1 MRVLI
6 TGITGFAGSHLA
18 EYILKE
24 FPDVEVWGLVRWR
37 SPLNNIIHIKEKL
50 HLVEGDLK
58 DHVSLREALK
68 ISKPDRIFHLAA
80 QSFVPT
86 SWKLP
91 AETFSINAIGEIN
104 FFEAIRELKLDPL
117 IHIAGSSE
125 EYGLVYEN
133 EVPIKETNPLRP
145 LSPYGVSKVAQDMLA
160 FQYFHSYKLKTVRTR
175 AFNHSGPRRGH
186 VFVTSNFAMQIAM
199 IEKGKQPPEIH
210 VGDLTAKRDF
220 SDVRDIVRG
229 YWLSLEK
236 GDPGEVYNISSG
248 RAYQIKE
255 VLDILLSYS
264 KVNVKIIQDPE
275 RMRPSDVLLLIGDST
290 KFQERTG
297 WKPIIP
303 FEKTLKDLLDW
314 WREDIKSK
322 KLKVKG

>member
-18 EYILKE
+18 EFILNE

-37 SPLNNIIHIKEKL
+37 SPLNNIMHIKDKL

-58 DHVSLREALK
+58 DYVSLREALK

-91 AETFSINAIGEIN
+91 AETFAINAIGEIN
-104 FFEAIRELKLDPL
+104 LFEAIRELKLDPL

-145 LSPYGVSKVAQDMLA
+145 LSPYAVSKVAQDMLA
-160 FQYFHSYKLKTVRTR
+160 FQYFQSYKLKTVRTR

-236 GDPGEVYNISSG
+236 GEPGEVYNISSG
-248 RAYQIKE
+248 KAYQIKE
-255 VLDILLSYS
+255 VLDILLSYTR
-264 KVNVKIIQDPE
+264 VNVKIVQDPE

-290 KFQERTG
+290 KFSNKAG
-297 WKPIIP
+297 WKPSIP

-314 WREDIKSK
+314 WRERIS
-322 KLKVKG
+322 

>member
-18 EYILKE
+18 EYILRE
-24 FPDVEVWGLVRWR
+24 HPHVEVWGLVRWR
-37 SPLNNIIHIKEKL
+37 SPLNNIIHIKDKL

-58 DHVSLREALK
+58 DYVSLREALK
-68 ISKPDRIFHLAA
+68 LSKPDRIFHLAA

-104 FFEAIRELKLDPL
+104 LFEAIRELKIDPL

-145 LSPYGVSKVAQDMLA
+145 LSPYAVSKVAQDLLA
-160 FQYFHSYKLKTVRTR
+160 FQYFQSYKLKTIRTR

-210 VGDLTAKRDF
+210 VGDLTARRDF
-220 SDVRDIVRG
+220 SDVRDVVRG

-236 GDPGEVYNISSG
+236 GEPGEVYNISSG

-264 KVNVKIIQDPE
+264 KVNVKIVQDPE

-290 KFQERTG
+290 KFRERTG
-297 WKPIIP
+297 WTPTIP

-314 WREDIKSK
+314 WRER
-322 KLKVKG
+322 V

>member
-24 FPDVEVWGLVRWR
+24 HPDVEVWGLVRWR
-37 SPLNNIIHIKEKL
+37 SPLNNIIHIKDKL
-50 HLVEGDLK
+50 NLVEGDLK
-58 DHVSLREALK
+58 DYVSLREALK

-91 AETFSINAIGEIN
+91 AETFAINTIGEIN
-104 FFEAIRELKLDPL
+104 LFEAIRELKLDPL

-145 LSPYGVSKVAQDMLA
+145 LSPYAVSKVAQDYLA
-160 FQYFHSYKLKTVRTR
+160 FQYFQSYKLKTVRTR

-199 IEKGKQPPEIH
+199 IEKGKQPPQIH
-210 VGDLTAKRDF
+210 VGDLTARRDF

-236 GDPGEVYNISSG
+236 GEPGEVYNISSG
-248 RAYQIKE
+248 KAYQIKE

-264 KVNVKIIQDPE
+264 KVNVKIVQDPE

-290 KFQERTG
+290 KFQQRTG
-297 WKPIIP
+297 WKPTIP

-314 WREDIKSK
+314 WRE
-322 KLKVKG
+322 KV

>member
-18 EYILKE
+18 EFILKE

-37 SPLNNIIHIKEKL
+37 SPLNNIAHIKDKL
-50 HLVEGDLK
+50 HFVEGDLK
-58 DHVSLREALK
+58 DYVSLREALK
-68 ISKPDRIFHLAA
+68 ISKPDKIFHLAA

-91 AETFSINAIGEIN
+91 AETFSINVIGEIN
-104 FFEAIRELKLDPL
+104 LFEAIRELKLDPL

-145 LSPYGVSKVAQDMLA
+145 LSPYAVSKVAQDYLA
-160 FQYFHSYKLKTVRTR
+160 YQYFQSYKLKTVRTR
-175 AFNHSGPRRGH
+175 AFNHSGPRRGY
-186 VFVTSNFAMQIAM
+186 VFVTSNFAMQVAM

-220 SDVRDIVRG
+220 SDVRDIVKG

-236 GDPGEVYNISSG
+236 GEPGEVYNISSG

-264 KVNVKIIQDPE
+264 KVNVKVIQDPE

-290 KFQERTG
+290 KFQKRTG
-297 WKPIIP
+297 WKPTIP

-314 WREDIKSK
+314 WRER
-322 KLKVKG
+322 V

>member
-6 TGITGFAGSHLA
+6 TGLTGFAGSHLA
-18 EYILKE
+18 EFILKE

-37 SPLNNIIHIKEKL
+37 SPLNNIAHIKDKL
-50 HLVEGDLK
+50 HFVEGDLK
-58 DHVSLREALK
+58 DYVSLREALK
-68 ISKPDRIFHLAA
+68 LSRPDRIFHLAA

-91 AETFSINAIGEIN
+91 AETFSINVIGEIN
-104 FFEAIRELKLDPL
+104 LFEAIRELKLDPL

-145 LSPYGVSKVAQDMLA
+145 LSPYAVSKVAQDYLA
-160 FQYFHSYKLKTVRTR
+160 YQYFQSYKLKTVRTR

-186 VFVTSNFAMQIAM
+186 VFVTSNFAMQVAM
-199 IEKGKQPPEIH
+199 IERGKQPPEIH

-236 GDPGEVYNISSG
+236 GEPGEVYNISSG

-264 KVNVKIIQDPE
+264 KVNVKVVQDPE
-275 RMRPSDVLLLIGDST
+275 RMRPSDVLLLIGDCT
-290 KFQERTG
+290 KFRERTG
-297 WKPIIP
+297 WKATIP

-314 WREDIKSK
+314 WRER
-322 KLKVKG
+322 V

>member
-37 SPLNNIIHIKEKL
+37 SPLNNIIHIKDKL
-50 HLVEGDLK
+50 KLVEGDLK
-58 DHVSLREALK
+58 DYFSLREALK

-104 FFEAIRELKLDPL
+104 LFEAIRELKLDPL

-145 LSPYGVSKVAQDMLA
+145 LSPYAVSKVAQDMLA
-160 FQYFHSYKLKTVRTR
+160 YQYFKSYNLKTVRTR

-220 SDVRDIVRG
+220 TDVRDIVRG

-236 GDPGEVYNISSG
+236 GEPGEVYNISSG
-248 RAYQIKE
+248 KAYQIKE
-255 VLDILLSYS
+255 VLDILLSYA
-264 KVNVKIIQDPE
+264 KVNVKIVQDPE
-275 RMRPSDVLLLIGDST
+275 RMRPSDVLLLIGDYS
-290 KFQERTG
+290 KFSKKTG
-297 WKPIIP
+297 WKPSIP
-303 FEKTLKDLLDW
+303 FEQTLKDLLDW
-314 WREDIKSK
+314 WRER
-322 KLKVKG
+322 VY